1 MIIVIGEILY
11 SVHFIVLWEH
21 YKVTNEE
28 LTMHQSQ
35 FLYNSDLNIY
45 NNQVFRLNVMK
56 ISSTL
61 DKTTFNAFVRQMANA
76 T

>member
-11 SVHFIVLWEH
+11 SVHFIGLWEH

-35 FLYNSDLNIY
+35 LLYKKRK
-45 NNQVFRLNVMK
+45 VALNVIK

>member
-1 MIIVIGEILY
+1 MIVIGEIIHY
-11 SVHFIVLWEH
+11 VQFFILRVQ
-21 YKVTNEE
+21 YQPSNEE

-35 FLYNSDLNIY
+35 LYKKMK
-45 NNQVFRLNVMK
+45 VAVNVIK

-61 DKTTFNAFVRQMANA
+61 DKTTLNAFTRQMASA

>member
-11 SVHFIVLWEH
+11 SVHFIGLWEH

-35 FLYNSDLNIY
+35 LLYKKRNG
-45 NNQVFRLNVMK
+45 
-56 ISSTL
+56 TL

>member
-1 MIIVIGEILY
+1 MKNCHLRNIILRA
-11 SVHFIVLWEH
+11 FISLWEH

-35 FLYNSDLNIY
+35 LLYKKRK
-45 NNQVFRLNVMK
+45 VALNVIN
-56 ISSTL
+56 ISYTL

>member
-1 MIIVIGEILY
+1 MIFIGEILHY
-11 SVHFIVLWEH
+11 VQFFILRVQ
-21 YKVTNEE
+21 YQPSNEE

-35 FLYNSDLNIY
+35 LKYKKMK
-45 NNQVFRLNVMK
+45 VAVNVIK

-61 DKTTFNAFVRQMANA
+61 DETTLNAFTRQMANA

>member
-11 SVHFIVLWEH
+11 SVHFIGLWEN

-35 FLYNSDLNIY
+35 LLYKKRK
-45 NNQVFRLNVMK
+45 VALNVIK